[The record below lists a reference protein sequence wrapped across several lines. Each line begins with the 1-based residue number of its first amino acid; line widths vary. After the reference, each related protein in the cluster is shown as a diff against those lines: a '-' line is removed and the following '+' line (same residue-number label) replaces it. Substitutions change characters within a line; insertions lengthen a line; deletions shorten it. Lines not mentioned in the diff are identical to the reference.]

1 MNMLKNIL
9 TENEMILFNSLIRE
23 SENQKNIPHMM
34 NSRKNTKKVLN
45 HITNPLIPLPPKP
58 GAVFN
63 LLTKINSHN
72 NKNEKNEIL
81 DFLRSKIAGPH
92 SPLGTPI

>member
-1 MNMLKNIL
+1 
-9 TENEMILFNSLIRE
+9 
-23 SENQKNIPHMM
+23 M

-45 HITNPLIPLPPKP
+45 HITNPLIPLPPESD
-58 GAVFN
+58 AVFN

-81 DFLRSKIAGPH
+81 DFLRSKISGLYNPLDT
-92 SPLGTPI
+92 SNPLGTSNP